1 MLAAEGAA
9 SAAAWQPSLSPRS
22 RAIFR
27 PQNQFLPTAT
37 SSHHHQQPGHIVGSR
52 PDIESGPEQT
62 PFTGADIAKRRRQPS
77 ATRPVTLAVIVGNRG
92 FFPDHLCA
100 TGRKTML
107 SVLERLGFRVVIV
120 PEGLTSNGAIESL
133 EEAQLCAD
141 HFKKHRDEIDGV
153 LVTLPNFGD
162 ERAIANTLRWA
173 ALDVPVLV
181 HAFPDTPGRMGIQHR
196 RDSFCGKMSAC
207 NNLHQYGIKYS
218 LTSLHTVD
226 PESAD
231 FTADLATFAG
241 VCRVTRSLRRAR
253 LGQIGARPAAFNT
266 VRYSE
271 KLLERTGI
279 TVETLD
285 LSELLG
291 WINRMAD
298 GDAPVRSK
306 LEAMTAYTR
315 TDGVPPESLMRMAKL
330 GVALDQFIENRGLDA
345 TAIQCW
351 TALEEFYGVVPCTAM
366 SMMSD
371 SLMASACEADIAGV
385 VSMFVLQQAA
395 ASPAALLD
403 WNNNFGESR
412 DKGVVFHCSNL
423 PKSFFAEHKM
433 DYQEIIAGTVGRA
446 NTYGTIVGRI
456 APGPFTYARVTTDDL
471 RGEIRA
477 YVGEGEFTN
486 DVMLSFGG
494 YGVFEV
500 PRLQA
505 LLAYICNNGFE
516 HHVAAT
522 RATVSGAVREA
533 LQKYMGWMVYEH
545 GAVTE

>member
-1 MLAAEGAA
+1 
-9 SAAAWQPSLSPRS
+9 
-22 RAIFR
+22 
-27 PQNQFLPTAT
+27 
-37 SSHHHQQPGHIVGSR
+37 
-52 PDIESGPEQT
+52 
-62 PFTGADIAKRRRQPS
+62 
-77 ATRPVTLAVIVGNRG
+77 
-92 FFPDHLCA
+92 
-100 TGRKTML
+100 
-107 SVLERLGFRVVIV
+107 
-120 PEGLTSNGAIESL
+120 
-133 EEAQLCAD
+133 
-141 HFKKHRDEIDGV
+141 
-153 LVTLPNFGD
+153 
-162 ERAIANTLRWA
+162 
-173 ALDVPVLV
+173 
-181 HAFPDTPGRMGIQHR
+181 
-196 RDSFCGKMSAC
+196 
-207 NNLHQYGIKYS
+207 
-218 LTSLHTVD
+218 
-226 PESAD
+226 
-231 FTADLATFAG
+231 
-241 VCRVTRSLRRAR
+241 
-253 LGQIGARPAAFNT
+253 
-266 VRYSE
+266 
-271 KLLERTGI
+271 
-279 TVETLD
+279 
-285 LSELLG
+285 
-291 WINRMAD
+291 MAD
-298 GDAPVRSK
+298 GDAPVRAK

-471 RGEIRA
+471 AGEIRA

-500 PRLQA
+500 PRLQR
-505 LLAYICNNGFE
+505 LLAYICDNGFE

-522 RATVSGAVREA
+522 RANVSGAVREA
-533 LQKYMGWMVYEH
+533 LEKYMGWKVYEH
-545 GAVTE
+545 GNA